1 MKKTA
6 RQHFKNITFG
16 ENSSRLKLVRNFRDL
31 VAVYFENS
39 TLNMMNGTYTEN
51 HEASEA
57 RAEIIIIIKEI
68 YELIR
73 LAGIKTSA
81 ASTSS
86 LAHGRKG
93 QNIDLIMNI
102 FNLGRNEIPP
112 EAAMEYIEDAIDVY
126 KSNRLPSF
134 IRTLNPFFWIKF
146 FLHSTAKKPAK
157 RIRP

>member
-1 MKKTA
+1 MKKIT
-6 RQHFKNITFG
+6 RQYFKSITFR
-16 ENSSRLKLVRNFRDL
+16 ENSLRLKMVREFRDL

-39 TLNMMNGTYTEN
+39 TLNMMNGIYNEN
-51 HEASEA
+51 QDALEA
-57 RAEIIIIIKEI
+57 RTEINLILKEI
-68 YELIR
+68 YEVIR

-93 QNIDLIMNI
+93 NNIDLIMNI

-112 EAAMEYIEDAIDVY
+112 EAAMEYIDDAIDVY

-134 IRTLNPFFWIKF
+134 IRTLNPFFWIKA
-146 FLHSTAKKPAK
+146 FLNRKTK
-157 RIRP
+157 

>member
-1 MKKTA
+1 MNKRV

-16 ENSSRLKLVRNFRDL
+16 ENSSRLKLVREFRDL
-31 VAVYFENS
+31 VTVYFENS
-39 TLNMMNGTYTEN
+39 TLNMMNGNYAEN
-51 HEASEA
+51 QEASEA
-57 RAEIIIIIKEI
+57 RAEINAIIKEI
-68 YELIR
+68 YEVIR

-112 EAAMEYIEDAIDVY
+112 EAAVEYIEEAIDAY

-134 IRTLNPFFWIKF
+134 FRTLNPFFWIRV
-146 FLHSTAKKPAK
+146 FLNSATKKSAR

>member
-1 MKKTA
+1 M
-6 RQHFKNITFG
+6 
-16 ENSSRLKLVRNFRDL
+16 VREFRDL
-31 VAVYFENS
+31 VTVYFENS

-51 HEASEA
+51 QEA
-57 RAEIIIIIKEI
+57 REARTEINIIIKEI
-68 YELIR
+68 YEVIR
-73 LAGIKTSA
+73 LANIKTSA

-112 EAAMEYIEDAIDVY
+112 EAAREYIEEAIDVY

-134 IRTLNPFFWIKF
+134 IRTLNPFFWTKV
-146 FLHSTAKKPAK
+146 FLNSATKGPAK